1 MYIEYIIET
10 TVMYTWQA
18 SVIVACILLSIDTI
32 KKWVKERKER
42 D

>member
-18 SVIVACILLSIDTI
+18 SVIVACVLLSVDII
-32 KKWVKERKER
+32 RKWIREGKEN
-42 D
+42 